1 MSLNI
6 LPHFSFLASFSRI
19 NVQKTLICNWKNNFF
34 KFWGSIQILFFFMEW
49 LIHILMRF
57 TNRAPGVII
66 FIILSKKYKNFVKL
80 ITTRGYNEIIY
91 LVVIITRYIMKLY
104 TWWYNITRY
113 IMKLLPLVVINFMFY
128 ANFNFFQDFSH

>member
-1 MSLNI
+1 MS
-6 LPHFSFLASFSRI
+6 
-19 NVQKTLICNWKNNFF
+19 
-34 KFWGSIQILFFFMEW
+34 
-49 LIHILMRF
+49 ILMRF

-91 LVVIITRYIMKLY
+91 LVVIISRYIMKLY

-113 IMKLLPLVVINFMFY
+113 IMKLLPLVVITKGNNFIITPGEDQFHEIF
-128 ANFNFFQDFSH
+128 AIFGKFESVN

>member
-1 MSLNI
+1 
-6 LPHFSFLASFSRI
+6 
-19 NVQKTLICNWKNNFF
+19 
-34 KFWGSIQILFFFMEW
+34 
-49 LIHILMRF
+49 MRF

-91 LVVIITRYIMKLY
+91 LVVIISRYIMKLY

-113 IMKLLPLVVINFMFY
+113 RTSAITSPGFISFFHFQSPLLLTKIRVLIKVRVLFNVGYYLRSYGILFQSINDSCGTESNNATNQYFCR
-128 ANFNFFQDFSH
+128 